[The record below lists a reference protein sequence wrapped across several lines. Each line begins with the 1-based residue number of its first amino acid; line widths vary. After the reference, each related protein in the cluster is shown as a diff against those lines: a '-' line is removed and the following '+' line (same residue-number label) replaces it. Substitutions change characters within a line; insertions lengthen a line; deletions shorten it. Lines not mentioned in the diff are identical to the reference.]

1 MTLKYDAKF
10 RAKLTRGFKDDIS
23 NLVNFYASSQRSENL
38 LFDELLLSEAY
49 NVLDEKSQKSY
60 IS

>member
-10 RAKLTRGFKDDIS
+10 RVKLTRGFKDDIS